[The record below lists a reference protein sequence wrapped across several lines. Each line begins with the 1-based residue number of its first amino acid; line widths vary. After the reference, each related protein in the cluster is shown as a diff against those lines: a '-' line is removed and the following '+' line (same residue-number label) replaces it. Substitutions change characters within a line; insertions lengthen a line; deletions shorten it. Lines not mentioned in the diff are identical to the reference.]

1 MNAIVLLLASSENNL
16 LQINNN
22 KNFRHVL
29 AKGTNIILGV
39 NFFFHFF
46 RWFCPSLCVKTRL
59 PKIWAIPK
67 KLIGYFRVPGPLF
80 QNEGRRS
87 AFDVEIIFHSHAN
100 KTPLHKKG
108 CAPFLILKVRVF
120 GTRKWPINFLYCFL
134 VVVVVVE
141 YIFLAINSFLTHI
154 CYICSTHN

>member
-1 MNAIVLLLASSENNL
+1 MLRRLPGFLNAIVLLLASSENNL

-67 KLIGYFRVPGPLF
+67 KLIGHFRVPGPLF

-87 AFDVEIIFHSHAN
+87 AFDMEIIFHSHAN
-100 KTPLHKKG
+100 QTHFHKKG
-108 CAPFLILKVRVF
+108 CAPFLI
-120 GTRKWPINFLYCFL
+120 
-134 VVVVVVE
+134 
-141 YIFLAINSFLTHI
+141 
-154 CYICSTHN
+154 